1 MKRITYLSCSLIV
14 ACMVA
19 AMAGWSMAA
28 GNFLVPVIAIPLG
41 VIVVLACRAQ
51 VDTVIADE
59 REKRI
64 RSTAALRTLEVV
76 TIGGAI
82 AAIILYSYVVSIP
95 LAPIITGKLSINDD
109 GTQSMTIA
117 EYKPGIAPGPETLVR
132 STTIKNVDAMNES
145 EAMTYCTY
153 VREGFSENENRG
165 IAGMTIGIS
174 LFTLLAI
181 FGAFYL
187 YYDKKY

>member
-1 MKRITYLSCSLIV
+1 MKRLTYLTCALLV

-19 AMAGWSMAA
+19 SMVGWSMAA

-59 REKRI
+59 RERRI
-64 RSTAALRTLEVV
+64 RSKAALRTLEVV
-76 TIGGAI
+76 VIGGAI
-82 AAIILYSYVVSIP
+82 AAIILYSFVVSIP
-95 LAPIITGKLSINDD
+95 LTPIITGKMFLNDD

-117 EYKPGIAPGPETLVR
+117 EYTPGSVPGPETLVR
-132 STTIKNVDAMNES
+132 STTIKNLNAMNET
-145 EAMTYCTY
+145 EAVAYCTY
-153 VREGFSENENRG
+153 IREGFSENENRG
-165 IAGMTIGIS
+165 LAGMTIGCGI
-174 LFTLLAI
+174 LAMLLI

-187 YYDKKY
+187 YYDRKY

>member
-1 MKRITYLSCSLIV
+1 MKRITYLTCTLLV

-19 AMAGWSMAA
+19 AMVGWSMAA
-28 GNFLVPVIAIPLG
+28 ANFLIPVIAIPLG

-51 VDTVIADE
+51 VDPVIADE

-64 RSTAALRTLEVV
+64 RSKAALRTLEVIV
-76 TIGGAI
+76 IGGAI
-82 AAIILYSYVVSIP
+82 AAVILYSYVVSIP
-95 LAPIITGKLSINDD
+95 LAPIITGKLFINDD

-117 EYKPGIAPGPETLVR
+117 EYKPGSVPGPQTLVR
-132 STTIKNVDAMNES
+132 STTIKDLNAMNET

-153 VREGFSENENRG
+153 VREGFLKNESRG
-165 IAGMTIGIS
+165 LAGMTIGYG
-174 LFTLLAI
+174 LVAMLAI